1 MRISNTY
8 TQGRQTGLKIAS
20 AQILGGANLR
30 PEFSRNFQD
39 RTLLFLLGKVW
50 AQSSPCDGR
59 EKNWQ
64 CMCTGCTAQ
73 FGALAFTRFL

>member
-20 AQILGGANLR
+20 AQILGEANLR
-30 PEFSRNFQD
+30 PEFSCN
-39 RTLLFLLGKVW
+39 FLLGKVW

-59 EKNWQ
+59 EKNFQ
-64 CMCTGCTAQ
+64 CTGCTAQ